1 MEAWNITEY
10 HYCFSLRIF
19 APTRAYHVI
28 KKIIV
33 LIWIRAKLFKQ
44 MDLLNNYQN
53 VYVLEGGYYAYK
65 EYNNAPY
72 TAMAAGMFQKE
83 NEEGQKLYKGFVVF
97 N

>member
-1 MEAWNITEY
+1 
-10 HYCFSLRIF
+10 
-19 APTRAYHVI
+19 
-28 KKIIV
+28 
-33 LIWIRAKLFKQ
+33 